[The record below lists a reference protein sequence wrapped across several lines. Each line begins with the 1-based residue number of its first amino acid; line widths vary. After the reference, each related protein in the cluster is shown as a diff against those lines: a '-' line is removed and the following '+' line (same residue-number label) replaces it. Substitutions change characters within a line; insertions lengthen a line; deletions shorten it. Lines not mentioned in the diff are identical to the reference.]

1 MKLKDILHVQLHQ
14 VSTNFDSY
22 ISRAKQGRK
31 STCVWKSNMANK
43 GEATKVEDVKSE
55 AKEVTKVKR
64 IHLEPVQKVLS
75 GL

>member
-1 MKLKDILHVQLHQ
+1 
-14 VSTNFDSY
+14 
-22 ISRAKQGRK
+22 
-31 STCVWKSNMANK
+31 MANK

-64 IHLEPVQKVLS
+64 IHLEPVQKALS